1 MALACKEYLETN
13 GVEVNIS
20 RTIDIDK
27 NLTKR
32 IRECNEY
39 NPDLAVDIHNNAGGG
54 DGFEVYHTLSGGTG
68 KILAQNIEE
77 EIKAIG
83 QNSRGLKTKAN
94 SHGKDYFGFIRQIKC
109 PSIIT
114 ETVFVDNQLDASQA
128 DELQEQRAFGQ
139 AIAKGILKT
148 LNIEI
153 ANSNPSTVTT
163 VTENQSVVTY
173 THQEFVRK
181 VQKACGAKVDGIAGP
196 ETLSKT
202 VTISKTKNNRHAV
215 VKPIQKYLNAL
226 GFNCGA
232 VDGIAGK
239 LFDSA
244 VKSYQKANSCVC
256 DGEITARN
264 KTWKKLL
271 KLA

>member
-1 MALACKEYLETN
+1 MNLQMALACKEYLETN

-94 SHGKDYFGFIRQIKC
+94 SHGKDYFG
-109 PSIIT
+109 
-114 ETVFVDNQLDASQA
+114 
-128 DELQEQRAFGQ
+128 
-139 AIAKGILKT
+139 
-148 LNIEI
+148 
-153 ANSNPSTVTT
+153 
-163 VTENQSVVTY
+163 
-173 THQEFVRK
+173 
-181 VQKACGAKVDGIAGP
+181 
-196 ETLSKT
+196 
-202 VTISKTKNNRHAV
+202 
-215 VKPIQKYLNAL
+215 
-226 GFNCGA
+226 
-232 VDGIAGK
+232 
-239 LFDSA
+239 
-244 VKSYQKANSCVC
+244 
-256 DGEITARN
+256 
-264 KTWKKLL
+264 
-271 KLA
+271 